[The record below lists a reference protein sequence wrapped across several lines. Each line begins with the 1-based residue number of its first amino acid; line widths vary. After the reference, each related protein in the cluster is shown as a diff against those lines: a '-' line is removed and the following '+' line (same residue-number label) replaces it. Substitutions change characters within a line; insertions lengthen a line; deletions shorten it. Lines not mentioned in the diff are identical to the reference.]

1 MIRTDNAQQ
10 WADTRLTGPS
20 SAHGMDDAERD
31 ERHDMLT
38 AAPRIARNGLDY
50 QGRYPSAIGQIS
62 DAELQ
67 RYSTGQPIA
76 GESCADEEPVQQ
88 TNGDRVAMLIVG
100 GVSAAC
106 VILLAVHVWARV
118 TA

>member
-38 AAPRIARNGLDY
+38 AAPRIVRNGLDY

-76 GESCADEEPVQQ
+76 GESCADDEDRPPQ
-88 TNGDRVAMLIVG
+88 THGERMAMVIVAA
-100 GVSAAC
+100 VSVVCVVLAA
-106 VILLAVHVWARV
+106 VNVWARF
-118 TA
+118 A